1 MAGSAL
7 PPRMLAGIA
16 RSLEVDGYEQ
26 AFTESQPTNRLVGT
40 GDIPGAAVW
49 LRSDPARQVTGSL
62 LTVDGGYT
70 AR

>member
-1 MAGSAL
+1 
-7 PPRMLAGIA
+7 MLARIA
-16 RSLEVDGYEQ
+16 RSHEVPADGYEQ

-49 LRSDPARQVTGSL
+49 LRSDPPRQVTGSL
-62 LTVDGGYT
+62 LTVDRGYT